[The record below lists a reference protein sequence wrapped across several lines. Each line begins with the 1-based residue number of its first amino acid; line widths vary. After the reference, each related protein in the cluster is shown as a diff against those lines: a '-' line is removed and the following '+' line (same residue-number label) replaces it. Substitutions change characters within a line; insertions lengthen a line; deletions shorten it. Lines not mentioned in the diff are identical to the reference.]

1 MEHALEPGSMDP
13 SRIVHALEPGSDT
26 FDKKMVVRKAIED
39 ARFPFTCVSANCF
52 GVFFICNL
60 SQMGPFI
67 PSRNKMCLYGDGTV
81 KGTCITCNS
90 FIMEE
95 IVVIVLNVR
104 TCSNLQMVTFCT
116 YPVCSNLIRSQFQIV
131 QNNLPETEW
140 ELLLYATM
148 CRIMEEE
155 VQQCLQTTRNLKF

>member
-1 MEHALEPGSMDP
+1 MDPSRMEHALEPGSMDP

-67 PSRNKMCLYGDGTV
+67 PYTREYKTVEFAKEFVFDRYTAYGFGYEP
-81 KGTCITCNS
+81 ITEDYKLVLFVTPMRS
-90 FIMEE
+90 MFIH
-95 IVVIVLNVR
+95 
-104 TCSNLQMVTFCT
+104 
-116 YPVCSNLIRSQFQIV
+116 
-131 QNNLPETEW
+131 
-140 ELLLYATM
+140 
-148 CRIMEEE
+148 
-155 VQQCLQTTRNLKF
+155 